1 MNKKEFRELVI
12 PTTEKERRYQA
23 SPDRSLDYYRSHKS
37 TTRWENGVFVMPAPI
52 TSAYAGGHGLF
63 SDRTDLH
70 PAQISGIAFNKQ
82 TRFSVV
88 PPHRHDYIEMNYVYE
103 GRCTAVINGKRVV
116 MTTGDVCIM
125 DSDVVHTIEPTG
137 EGDIVLNCLMDRH
150 YFTAS
155 FVERFSASGPIP
167 RFLSYALSEQRDHSR
182 YLLFHTHQSAFFRDL
197 MEDVFCE
204 YLDPQLCAEGAISSY
219 MNLVFIELVRC
230 YQGEMESEYRQAR
243 RSYLTEILRYMD
255 DNCATCTLEETADRF
270 GFHPNALSR
279 MIRRATGCS
288 FKELIT
294 NGRLANAAF
303 LLRSTTQPVHR
314 IAQQCG
320 YSNQSFFYKK
330 FVERYGCTPS
340 EYRERR

>member
-1 MNKKEFRELVI
+1 
-12 PTTEKERRYQA
+12 
-23 SPDRSLDYYRSHKS
+23 
-37 TTRWENGVFVMPAPI
+37 
-52 TSAYAGGHGLF
+52 
-63 SDRTDLH
+63 
-70 PAQISGIAFNKQ
+70 
-82 TRFSVV
+82 
-88 PPHRHDYIEMNYVYE
+88 MNYVYE

-125 DSDVVHTIEPTG
+125 DSDAVHTIEPTG

-288 FKELIT
+288 FKDLIT